1 MQLLNML
8 DSDGLR
14 EMAFTQKKA
23 ERVITTLERPI
34 NDNLLR
40 LWASPQHPHHVKW
53 VDELVELID
62 EVSEIVLRPNNA
74 RPSHIFYYK
83 LLFFEP
89 FGGGSAVPNI
99 LRRLRRLHRHGCPI
113 QIDATPEELVQRLQA
128 FHRDLAG
135 LCASRTLEEYQIR
148 TFLGEHCAFNH

>member
-1 MQLLNML
+1 MQLMNLL
-8 DSDGLR
+8 DSDVLR

-40 LWASPQHPHHVKW
+40 LWASPQHPHHRTW
-53 VDELVELID
+53 IEDLVDLID
-62 EVSEIVLRPNNA
+62 EISEIVLRPNNA
-74 RPSHIFYYK
+74 RPPHIFYYK

-89 FGGGSAVPNI
+89 FGGGSAVSNI

-128 FHRDLAG
+128 FHRDLAS
-135 LCASRTLEEYQIR
+135 LCASQTLGEYQIR
-148 TFLGEHCAFNH
+148 AFLDEH